1 MSIMVFVGVL
11 TEMATKFR
19 ELGRKESQTVKKWV
33 RIRRAITAR
42 RAKKIS
48 VTSVEASFYLLM
60 NLTSKFLV
68 VNQQ

>member
-33 RIRRAITAR
+33 RIRRATTAGHT
-42 RAKKIS
+42 KKS
-48 VTSVEASFYLLM
+48 P
-60 NLTSKFLV
+60 
-68 VNQQ
+68 